1 MRILKLMDIYDWLS
15 CDTEKTMDETISFAR
30 QLPLDML
37 KFSVTIAFPGTE
49 MFNYY
54 VKKSLIRSY
63 NWDDY
68 HIYSD
73 AQLFSHDNLSFD
85 VIQRYMKKAY
95 QKAIILN
102 PKFIYRRIL
111 RGLKTHEFVLDVYYF
126 FRFILADTTNTAT
139 QNYYARERWPR
150 NDYSA
155 VAPSAS
161 TYQKVGKREIQS
173 HDIGVA

>member
-1 MRILKLMDIYDWLS
+1 MIGLS

-49 MFNYY
+49 MFNNY

-126 FRFILADTTNTAT
+126 FRFIMSILFVI
-139 QNYYARERWPR
+139 Y
-150 NDYSA
+150 
-155 VAPSAS
+155 
-161 TYQKVGKREIQS
+161 I
-173 HDIGVA
+173 